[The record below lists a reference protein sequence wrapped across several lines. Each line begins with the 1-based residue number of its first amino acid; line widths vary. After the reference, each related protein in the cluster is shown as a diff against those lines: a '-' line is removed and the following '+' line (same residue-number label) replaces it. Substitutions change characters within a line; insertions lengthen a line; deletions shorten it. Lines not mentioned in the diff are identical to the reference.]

1 MIRRLASAI
10 AVLVYNLGPQIDSDG
25 NLYETNTVTLV
36 DSFIQPVNLF
46 SGYSSDIR
54 GQQSVNLIGEI
65 LGTQ

>member
-1 MIRRLASAI
+1 
-10 AVLVYNLGPQIDSDG
+10 LGPQIDSDG

-36 DSFIQPVNLF
+36 DSFIQPLNLF